1 MTLVP
6 AADQAELTR
15 LTCEANAVWARAKH
29 ADDWASFEPY
39 VDRLVALMR
48 RMAHERDPRRD
59 AYDVW
64 LDHFEQGTSRAFY
77 DDFFARVKD
86 TVVPLLMDI
95 RSKGYQ
101 PSRDCVEGRFD
112 AARQWQLA
120 RDVAELEGVNLDA
133 WWLTETEHPFSEA
146 MTTNYAVTAA
156 HVYEGDVT
164 RNLYTMLHEGGHNSY
179 EQGVDPSFNYTS
191 LSGGTS
197 AGMHEGQSRFFENYV
212 GRDRA
217 FAPHLLELLKRH
229 FPGQM
234 MRVTPQQFWLATN
247 RVEPQPIRT
256 EADELTYPLHVII
269 RYEIE
274 QLLFSGEPTC
284 PASGRSAT
292 RATSASACPTTATV
306 RCRTRTGRPAT
317 LATSP
322 PTRSAAPT
330 ARSSRTRCWRTA
342 WPGRTTSRAATSPRS
357 ASGCTS
363 TSGATGAPRT
373 PTSSSGWRATRA
385 STPRTTRATWTR
397 STAASTGSSGSAAV
411 LPAAG
416 ANPRP
421 TRRSRRTSEEGGAPM
436 RALLQRVEEARVE
449 VGGQEVG
456 SCGRGFL
463 VLLGVSPDD
472 TAEVAD
478 ALWEKIYHLRV
489 FGDEAGKTNL
499 SLADI
504 SGEVLVVSQF
514 TLFADCRKGRRPSFN
529 GAAEPGL
536 ADELYR
542 RFCDVAARDVHVEH
556 GTFGAEMRVSLV
568 NDGPFTI
575 WLDTDELARP
585 RHTHR

>member
-1 MTLVP
+1 MPDTNATEPVPERGPLPSDLAPYLETLREVERHLYAHRYAKKTLDVLGPTIDPAAVTADRGEALAVLEEEDHDLVCSPELKGALDHLSEHDAELDETTRAQVRVLRRTQEEMTLVP

-274 QLLFSGEPTC
+274 QLLFSGEAKAADVPGLWKERYKGYLGVRVPNDRDGALQDSHWSTGYFGYFPTY
-284 PASGRSAT
+284 ALGGAYGAQLKDQMLADGVAWEDDLSRGDLTEVREWLRQHIWRYGRSKD
-292 RATSASACPTTATV
+292 P
-306 RCRTRTGRPAT
+306 
-317 LATSP
+317 
-322 PTRSAAPT
+322 
-330 ARSSRTRCWRTA
+330 
-342 WPGRTTSRAATSPRS
+342 
-357 ASGCTS
+357 
-363 TSGATGAPRT
+363 
-373 PTSSSGWRATRA
+373 
-385 STPRTTRATWTR
+385 
-397 STAASTGSSGSAAV
+397 
-411 LPAAG
+411 
-416 ANPRP
+416 
-421 TRRSRRTSEEGGAPM
+421 
-436 RALLQRVEEARVE
+436 
-449 VGGQEVG
+449 
-456 SCGRGFL
+456 
-463 VLLGVSPDD
+463 
-472 TAEVAD
+472 
-478 ALWEKIYHLRV
+478 
-489 FGDEAGKTNL
+489 
-499 SLADI
+499 
-504 SGEVLVVSQF
+504 
-514 TLFADCRKGRRPSFN
+514 
-529 GAAEPGL
+529 
-536 ADELYR
+536 DELIRMACHTGFDPSHYTRYLDEKYR
-542 RFCDVAARDVHVEH
+542 
-556 GTFGAEMRVSLV
+556 GIYGL
-568 NDGPFTI
+568 
-575 WLDTDELARP
+575 
-585 RHTHR
+585 